1 MKAIRISI
9 RKNTRLARLLVTIAR
24 RLAGSDEIHTTVL
37 GRTIYTLRH
46 ALPAET
52 LTHELIHLAQMAE
65 TGRLRWTWH
74 YYVTERAVPYRQ
86 KTAEVEAYFY
96 QHDRGYLARRYPRFR
111 YLLEDK

>member
-86 KTAEVEAYFY
+86 KSAEVEAYAH
-96 QHDRGYLARRYPRFR
+96 QHDPDYLKRRWPE
-111 YLLEDK
+111 LSLIVEEA